1 MAGLIAKSVYGA
13 AKVATKYVVIPIV
26 YTALLGYLMQQAADA
41 LRDAD
46 SKHADS
52 ERAMDPEL
60 QPMP

>member
-1 MAGLIAKSVYGA
+1 MAGILAKSVFGA
-13 AKVATKYVVIPIV
+13 AKLATKYVVIPIL

-41 LRDAD
+41 LRDD
-46 SKHADS
+46 SA